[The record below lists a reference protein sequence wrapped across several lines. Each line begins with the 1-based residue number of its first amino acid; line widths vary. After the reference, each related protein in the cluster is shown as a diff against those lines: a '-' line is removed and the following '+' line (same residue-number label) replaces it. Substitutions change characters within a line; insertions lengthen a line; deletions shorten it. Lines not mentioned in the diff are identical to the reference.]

1 MTASVSPTSPAASP
15 DPGQRPV
22 DAPVAAKGLPVAPA
36 AVPLPPASCSPFLAH
51 GSSGAGCG
59 ADRAATLAAL
69 DRALEQ
75 TDGVERDA
83 MLATLEE
90 CDEFPR
96 GFVRALR
103 AELAPVACADA
114 VVEPLLAASTPAD
127 LRRDLRSPLV
137 GLGLAA
143 RLSRLVVDP
152 PRLDPPFDKERFHRF
167 MKEELGQWIQDQ
179 AAAIQVL
186 SAEGAKLEGYGRAI
200 VAVEAGMADMRFVDA
215 IREVPLPAEMA
226 GDANVKDV
234 YYGSLDEALEPR
246 KHRGRD
252 AALVG
257 LHDLAATGVLHD
269 PRVDRARALLS
280 RLYGGRRIDA
290 LDGLLLPPMPDL
302 VNATVEQRLASRLPT
317 FHAGLLLADSDPAD
331 PAFLRSL
338 LERGIPASMRER
350 LERGAMSDETRR
362 LYARALVQLGQR
374 YWRSNDFVRAS
385 ALVKQDKQTSE
396 EARLLAAIA
405 VALEGGPKDAAD
417 MMVRGPLLPEGVG
430 NVADLDVMS
439 RSRSPLAGLAAFD
452 AAYLLQLVPPVEPK
466 ASFWRSVADRYE
478 LASRLLSDGKQ
489 KGEAKERGKAA
500 RDTAAA
506 LR

>member
-1 MTASVSPTSPAASP
+1 LE
-15 DPGQRPV
+15 PV
-22 DAPVAAKGLPVAPA
+22 
-36 AVPLPPASCSPFLAH
+36 
-51 GSSGAGCG
+51 
-59 ADRAATLAAL
+59 
-69 DRALEQ
+69 
-75 TDGVERDA
+75 DGVERDGK
-83 MLATLEE
+83 LAALEE
-90 CDEFPR
+90 CDAFPR

-103 AELAPVACADA
+103 AELAPVTCADA
-114 VVEPLLAASTPAD
+114 LVEPLLASSTPAD

-143 RLSRLVVDP
+143 RLSRLVVNP
-152 PRLDPPFDKERFHRF
+152 PSLDPPFDKERFHRF
-167 MKEELGQWIQDQ
+167 MDEELGSWIKDQ

-186 SAEGAKLEGYGRAI
+186 SAEGAKLDGYGRAI

-215 IREVPLPAEMA
+215 IREVPLPAEMS
-226 GDANVKDV
+226 GDATVKDV

-290 LDGLLLPPMPDL
+290 LDGLLLPPMPAL
-302 VNATVEQRLASRLPT
+302 VNDTIEQKLASRLPT

-338 LERGIPASMRER
+338 IERGIPASMRDR

-374 YWRSNDFVRAS
+374 YWRSNDFQRAS

-430 NVADLDVMS
+430 NVADLDAMS
-439 RSRSPLAGLAAFD
+439 RSRSPMAGLAAFD

-489 KGEAKERGKAA
+489 KGDAKDRAKAA
-500 RDTAAA
+500 RDTASA